1 MIGLDTNVLVRFLME
16 DDVEQSGAATAWIRK
31 AGEKK
36 EKLFL
41 SHVVLSELVWVLAG
55 SYRLSKARIADVVE
69 SLISAQQVEMEDYE
83 TVRHALHDYAL
94 SSCGFADCLIRRK
107 AMAQGC
113 SDFKTFDGKL
123 SKVGFA

>member
-16 DDVEQSGAATAWIRK
+16 DDAEQFGTATAWIRK
-31 AGEKK
+31 ADERK
-36 EKLFL
+36 EKFFL

-55 SYRLSKARIADVVE
+55 SYRLPKTQILDIVE
-69 SLISAQQVEMEDYE
+69 SLISAKQIELEEYE

-94 SSCGFADCLIRRK
+94 SGCGFADCLIRRK

-113 SDFKTFDGKL
+113 SDFKTFDAKL
-123 SKVGFA
+123 SKVEFA